1 MNAGLRWAQVAS
13 LALVL
18 FTSSAA
24 ALVLSFN
31 PSSQTVGLGAP
42 ASVDVRVSD
51 VLPAGLGAY
60 DFDVTFDPTIL
71 AYNNVVD
78 GLGLGFAIGLG
89 ATPGV
94 GTVTVSDFSLEAPAD
109 LLALQTNE
117 FVLFSIVFDTL
128 ALGTSPL
135 GFSAVILGDA
145 EGDQI
150 TPAGLTGGSITVAAV
165 PEPGALGLLLTA
177 GLAVGWAGRRAAKR
191 D

>member
-1 MNAGLRWAQVAS
+1 MLARLKWARIAA
-13 LALVL
+13 LALVG
-18 FTSSAA
+18 FSSSAA

-31 PSSQTVGLGAP
+31 PANQTVPLSGL
-42 ASVDVRVSD
+42 ASVDIRVSD

-71 AYNNVVD
+71 GYNNVVD

-135 GFSAVILGDA
+135 GFSGVTLGDA
-145 EGDQI
+145 QGNQI
-150 TPAGLTGGSITVAAV
+150 TPAGLAGGSITVAAV
-165 PEPGALGLLLTA
+165 PEPGALGLLLAA
-177 GLAVGWAGRRAAKR
+177 GMAGGWAGRRVVKR